1 MATKYIYKPVM
12 CDKMIELGKLGASQ
26 KMIWADIGITKAV
39 AASWTKK
46 YPEFGEA
53 LDMALVHSQAFWERE
68 MLANVSNKSFNSRIA
83 EIALRGQFP
92 TDYRERMD
100 IKQEVKQDVTIDFA
114 GAVTDLIKQLRAVK
128 E

>member
-1 MATKYIYKPVM
+1 VVAKYTFKKEM

-26 KMIWADIGITKAV
+26 KMIWSDLGITKDV
-39 AASWTKK
+39 AKSWSKK
-46 YPEFGEA
+46 YPDFAEA
-53 LDMALVHSQAFWERE
+53 LDMALVHSQAYWERE
-68 MLANVSNKSFNSRIA
+68 MLANVGNKTFNSRIA

-100 IKQEVKQDVTIDFA
+100 IKQDIKADVTIDFA
-114 GAVTDLIKQLRAVK
+114 GAVNDLIQQLRAVK